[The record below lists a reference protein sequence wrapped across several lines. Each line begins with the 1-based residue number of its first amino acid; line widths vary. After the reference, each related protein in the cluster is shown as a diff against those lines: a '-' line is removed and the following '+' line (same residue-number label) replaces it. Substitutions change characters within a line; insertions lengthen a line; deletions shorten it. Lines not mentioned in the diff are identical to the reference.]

1 VRAKSFLPP
10 EERLLGMTIEAIEPI
25 RRAGVEGER
34 IAMSRPRRPTD
45 LTPLAA
51 VG

>member
-1 VRAKSFLPP
+1 
-10 EERLLGMTIEAIEPI
+10 MTTGAMKPI
-25 RRAGVEGER
+25 SMAGVEGKG
-34 IAMSRPRRPTD
+34 IAMRRPTD

>member
-10 EERLLGMTIEAIEPI
+10 EERLLRMTTEAIEPI

-34 IAMSRPRRPTD
+34 IAMRRPAD

>member
-1 VRAKSFLPP
+1 VRAKSFLSP

-34 IAMSRPRRPTD
+34 IAMSRPTD